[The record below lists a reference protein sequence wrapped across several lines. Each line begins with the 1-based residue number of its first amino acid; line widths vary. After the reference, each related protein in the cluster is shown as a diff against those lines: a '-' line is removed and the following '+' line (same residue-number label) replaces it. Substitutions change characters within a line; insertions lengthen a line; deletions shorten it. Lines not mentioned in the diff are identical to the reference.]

1 MGGFNSIE
9 ELKGSEEIRNLIKES
24 INSVYEMQEEYHKNI
39 KEVKSVDVS
48 SEVIGNNVV
57 NSGGGVMIGK
67 GEGINISQ
75 NINLETELQTVYYAN
90 FLSRTKEPIVSMI
103 SLDMVNVDTK
113 DNSEAEMPNYYD
125 PEYVMNMLG
134 FNVESAEF
142 DFDND
147 RIKYKV
153 NYGGLADTVKTD
165 AIKAYNE
172 ANAENADNK
181 LINEKNES
189 KRDYYLDLEEKQKA
203 LTLELR
209 KYIFEH
215 PDIEI
220 ATDKTVMDY
229 RTKISEMEEELK
241 SEDAKYFPFYKV
253 EDITDDLMERL
264 ESEIAEYN
272 KKMDEI
278 VDRDRLEKTPILTEL
293 RIKLQQEVDRKNFA
307 KMDEDLAAWRLSK
320 NDLFN
325 KNKEAVL
332 KEKGIDVNAES
343 DAKGDAKDNPL
354 GKASTEARDKNLGKA
369 SGDAK
374 GNTPGA
380 IDVGTSVS
388 TPKGNASGNTS
399 NAAQEQTPS
408 ISYDEIIYHPHN
420 DPLREPANDAEKE
433 VREIYKLLTDSIAT
447 QEDCD
452 KNIHALEN
460 QILAVDDSTE
470 YMEVVYDWQSM
481 RDAKIKYKHLLTD
494 YKNATGDEYEY
505 MSFSDLYDMLT
516 SGYVSHLTEKIHN
529 ITEEVQNITTNI
541 QRATYNYSQNII
553 SIEGNLEDVNL
564 KQNSTAVQKMID
576 DFNFLRENIKDMSNN
591 VNTDSSTVTNAN
603 TESNGSQNSSETS
616 KQEGNSNTET
626 KQSSGSSWKVVLGV
640 VLAVAA
646 VALFIVVFCIFKFY
660 SGKVKMGLG
669 AVNYATGAMSSAA
682 DTAAGMVN
690 QGLEQFKAMSKA
702 TSKAFVSSL
711 KEKPK
716 VTRTEV
722 EENLLPE
729 DFDELD
735 PKDKLKIAKAYNLIK
750 DKQKDQQRA

>member
-57 NSGGGVMIGK
+57 NSGNGVMIGK
-67 GEGINISQ
+67 GDGINISQ

-90 FLSRTKEPIVSMI
+90 FLSRTKEPVVSMI

-172 ANAENADNK
+172 ANAENANNK

-209 KYIFEH
+209 KYIYEH

-220 ATDKTVMDY
+220 ETDETVTDY
-229 RTKISEMEEELK
+229 RTKINQMEEELK

-264 ESEIAEYN
+264 DSEIAEYD
-272 KKMDEI
+272 KKVNEI
-278 VDRDRLEKTPILTEL
+278 VDRDRLEKNPLLTEL

-307 KMDEDLAAWRLSK
+307 EMDEDLAVWRLSK
-320 NDLFN
+320 NELFN
-325 KNKEAVL
+325 KNKEAVM

-343 DAKGDAKDNPL
+343 DAKGDAKGN
-354 GKASTEARDKNLGKA
+354 ASSDAK
-369 SGDAK
+369 GDAK
-374 GNTPGA
+374 GVINVDSA
-380 IDVGTSVS
+380 TSTS
-388 TPKGNASGNTS
+388 NASGSAS
-399 NAAQEQTPS
+399 NPTQEQTPS

-420 DPLREPANDAEKE
+420 NPSREPANDAEKE
-433 VREIYKLLTDSIAT
+433 LREIYKLLTDSITT
-447 QEDCD
+447 QEECD
-452 KNIHALEN
+452 KNMHALEN

-470 YMEVVYDWQSM
+470 YMEAIHEWQSM
-481 RDAKIKYKHLLTD
+481 RNAKINYNHLLTD

-541 QRATYNYSQNII
+541 QRATHNYSQNII

-564 KQNSTAVQKMID
+564 KQNSTAIQKMID

-640 VLAVAA
+640 G
-646 VALFIVVFCIFKFY
+646 LFIVVIVLFIVLYFIYKFY
-660 SGKVKMGLG
+660 SGRVKMGLG
-669 AVNYATGAMSSAA
+669 AVNSVTGALNSAA
-682 DTAAGMVN
+682 GTAAGMVN

-735 PKDKLKIAKAYNLIK
+735 PKDKLKIAKAYDLIK

>member
-57 NSGGGVMIGK
+57 NSGNGVMIGK
-67 GEGINISQ
+67 GDGINISQ

-142 DFDND
+142 DFSND

-209 KYIFEH
+209 KYIYEH

-220 ATDKTVMDY
+220 ETDETVKDY
-229 RTKISEMEEELK
+229 RTKISKMEEELK

-264 ESEIAEYN
+264 ETEIAECDRKVN
-272 KKMDEI
+272 EI
-278 VDRDRLEKTPILTEL
+278 IERDRLEKNPLLTEL

-307 KMDEDLAAWRLSK
+307 EMDEDLAVWRLSK
-320 NDLFN
+320 NELFN
-325 KNKEAVL
+325 KNKEAVM

-343 DAKGDAKDNPL
+343 DAKG
-354 GKASTEARDKNLGKA
+354 
-369 SGDAK
+369 
-374 GNTPGA
+374 NT
-380 IDVGTSVS
+380 
-388 TPKGNASGNTS
+388 KGNASS
-399 NAAQEQTPS
+399 
-408 ISYDEIIYHPHN
+408 
-420 DPLREPANDAEKE
+420 DA
-433 VREIYKLLTDSIAT
+433 R
-447 QEDCD
+447 D
-452 KNIHALEN
+452 KAL
-460 QILAVDDSTE
+460 
-470 YMEVVYDWQSM
+470 
-481 RDAKIKYKHLLTD
+481 
-494 YKNATGDEYEY
+494 
-505 MSFSDLYDMLT
+505 
-516 SGYVSHLTEKIHN
+516 
-529 ITEEVQNITTNI
+529 
-541 QRATYNYSQNII
+541 
-553 SIEGNLEDVNL
+553 
-564 KQNSTAVQKMID
+564 
-576 DFNFLRENIKDMSNN
+576 
-591 VNTDSSTVTNAN
+591 
-603 TESNGSQNSSETS
+603 
-616 KQEGNSNTET
+616 GNSKGTIDV
-626 KQSSGSSWKVVLGV
+626 G
-640 VLAVAA
+640 
-646 VALFIVVFCIFKFY
+646 
-660 SGKVKMGLG
+660 
-669 AVNYATGAMSSAA
+669 
-682 DTAAGMVN
+682 
-690 QGLEQFKAMSKA
+690 
-702 TSKAFVSSL
+702 
-711 KEKPK
+711 
-716 VTRTEV
+716 
-722 EENLLPE
+722 
-729 DFDELD
+729 
-735 PKDKLKIAKAYNLIK
+735 
-750 DKQKDQQRA
+750 

>member
-57 NSGGGVMIGK
+57 NSGNGVMIGK
-67 GEGINISQ
+67 GDGINISQ

-113 DNSEAEMPNYYD
+113 DNSEAEMPNYYN

-153 NYGGLADTVKTD
+153 NYGGLANTVKTD

-172 ANAENADNK
+172 ANAENANNK

-215 PDIEI
+215 PEIEI
-220 ATDKTVMDY
+220 ETDETVKDY
-229 RTKISEMEEELK
+229 RTKINQMEEELN
-241 SEDAKYFPFYKV
+241 SDDAKYFPFYKV

-264 ESEIAEYN
+264 ESEIVECD
-272 KKMDEI
+272 KKVNEI
-278 VDRDRLEKTPILTEL
+278 IERDRLEKNPLLTEL
-293 RIKLQQEVDRKNFA
+293 RIKIQQEVDRKNFA
-307 KMDEDLAAWRLSK
+307 EMDEDLAKWRLSK
-320 NDLFN
+320 NELFN

-343 DAKGDAKDNPL
+343 DAKGNTKGNASSDAKDNPL
-354 GKASTEARDKNLGKA
+354 GKASTEARDEALGV
-369 SGDAK
+369 SK
-374 GNTPGA
+374 GT
-380 IDVGTSVS
+380 IDVGSTVS
-388 TPKGNASGNTS
+388 TPKGNTSGNAS
-399 NAAQEQTPS
+399 NSTQEQTPS

-420 DPLREPANDAEKE
+420 NPSREPANDAEKE
-433 VREIYKLLTDSIAT
+433 LREIYKLLTDSITT

-452 KNIHALEN
+452 KNMHALEN
-460 QILAVDDSTE
+460 QIIVVDDSTE
-470 YMEVVYDWQSM
+470 YMEAIHEWQSM
-481 RDAKIKYKHLLTD
+481 RNAKINYNHLLTD

-529 ITEEVQNITTNI
+529 ITEEVQNIATNI

-564 KQNSTAVQKMID
+564 EQNSTAIQKMID
-576 DFNFLRENIKDMSNN
+576 EFNFLRENIKDMSNN

-616 KQEGNSNTET
+616 NQEENSKTET
-626 KQSSGSSWKVVLGV
+626 KQSSGSSWKLWLGIGIS
-640 VLAVAA
+640 
-646 VALFIVVFCIFKFY
+646 IVVIVFLIIGIIVIKFY
-660 SGKVKMGLG
+660 IGRAKMGLG
-669 AVNYATGAMSSAA
+669 AVNYATGALGSATGA
-682 DTAAGMVN
+682 AAGIVN
-690 QGLEQFKAMSKA
+690 QALEQFKE
-702 TSKAFVSSL
+702 TSKAFTSSL
-711 KEKPK
+711 KGKPE
-716 VTRTEV
+716 VTKAEV

-729 DFDELD
+729 DFDKLD
-735 PKDKLKIAKAYNLIK
+735 TDDKVKIARAYKLIK
-750 DKQKDQQRA
+750 DKQEDQQSA

>member
-57 NSGGGVMIGK
+57 NSGNGVMIGK
-67 GEGINISQ
+67 GDGINISQ

-90 FLSRTKEPIVSMI
+90 FLSRTKEPVVSMI

-172 ANAENADNK
+172 ANAENANNK

-209 KYIFEH
+209 KYIYEH

-220 ATDKTVMDY
+220 ETDETVTDY
-229 RTKISEMEEELK
+229 RTKINQMEEELN

-264 ESEIAEYN
+264 DSEIAEYD
-272 KKMDEI
+272 KKVNEI
-278 VDRDRLEKTPILTEL
+278 VDRDRLEKNPLLTEL

-307 KMDEDLAAWRLSK
+307 EMDEDLAVWRLSK
-320 NDLFN
+320 NELFN
-325 KNKEAVL
+325 KNKEAVM

-343 DAKGDAKDNPL
+343 DAKGNASSDAKGN
-354 GKASTEARDKNLGKA
+354 ASSDAKGNA

-374 GNTPGA
+374 GNT
-380 IDVGTSVS
+380 
-388 TPKGNASGNTS
+388 KGSASNP
-399 NAAQEQTPS
+399 AQEQTPS

-420 DPLREPANDAEKE
+420 DPSREPANDAEKE
-433 VREIYKLLTDSIAT
+433 LREIYKLLTDSITT

-452 KNIHALEN
+452 KNMHALEN
-460 QILAVDDSTE
+460 QIIVVDDSTE
-470 YMEVVYDWQSM
+470 YMEAIHEWQSM
-481 RDAKIKYKHLLTD
+481 RNAKINYNHLLTD

-541 QRATYNYSQNII
+541 QRALYNYSQNII

-564 KQNSTAVQKMID
+564 KQNSTATQKMID
-576 DFNFLRENIKDMSNN
+576 EFNFLKENIKDMSNN

-616 KQEGNSNTET
+616 NQEENSKTET
-626 KQSSGSSWKVVLGV
+626 KQSSGSSWKLWLGIGIS
-640 VLAVAA
+640 
-646 VALFIVVFCIFKFY
+646 IVVIVFLIVGAIVIKFY
-660 SGKVKMGLG
+660 IGRAKMATG
-669 AVNYATGAMSSAA
+669 AFSYATGALGSASG
-682 DTAAGMVN
+682 AAGAAAGIVN
-690 QGLEQFKAMSKA
+690 QALEQFKE
-702 TSKAFVSSL
+702 TSKVFTSSL
-711 KEKPK
+711 KGKPK
-716 VTRTEV
+716 VTKAEV

-729 DFDELD
+729 DFDKLD
-735 PKDKLKIAKAYNLIK
+735 TDDKVKIARAYELIK
-750 DKQKDQQRA
+750 DKQSDQQSA